1 MPALSEML
9 AAASR
14 DPEILAQARQAGA
27 TGITLAGLCC
37 TANEILMRHG
47 IPIAGSFLQQELAIV
62 TGAVEMMI
70 IDVQCCM
77 PGLPDVARA
86 YHTEVVSTSAIAR
99 TIGATDRPFH
109 AEDAY
114 AQAKALL
121 ARAIANFARRDP
133 AKVAIPAVTEPLGA
147 GFSVEAI
154 KYMLGGSYRA
164 SFRPLNDAVIQ
175 GRIAGVAGIV
185 GCNTPRERM
194 DDYTNTLTRELL
206 ARNVLVLKT
215 GCAAIASAKAGMLTP
230 EAAFAAAGPGLR
242 EVCEAVGMPPVLHM
256 GSCVD
261 NSRLL
266 EAAAEIVAEGG
277 LGDDIAQVPVVGR
290 PGVDERKGD
299 LHRLLLRR
307 LGHRRDP
314 GTPLPPGS
322 ERKPDLNEIP
332 EISGPPSTSPEARG
346 GGGDRDGCS
355 PNAAGAR
362 NRPPGRAEADG
373 RGRPGFES
381 KLICASA
388 IDGAKA

>member
-1 MPALSEML
+1 ML

-14 DPEILAQARQAGA
+14 DPEILAQARRAGA
-27 TGITLAGLCC
+27 AGITLAGLCC

-77 PGLPDVARA
+77 PSLTDVARA

-133 AKVAIPAVTEPLGA
+133 AKVAIPAVSEPLVA

-194 DDYTNTLTRELL
+194 DDYTNALTRELL
-206 ARNVLVLKT
+206 AQNVLVLKT

-277 LGDDIAQVPVVGR
+277 LGDDIAQVPVVGVAPEWMSEKAISIGCYFVASGIDVILGHPFHISGSER
-290 PGVDERKGD
+290 VTRFLNEEVREIGGASFHVCPTPGEAAETVM
-299 LHRLLLRR
+299 RLLAERRRR
-307 LGHRRDP
+307 LGIDRQA
-314 GTPLPPGS
+314 
-322 ERKPDLNEIP
+322 ERKLMDM
-332 EISGPPSTSPEARG
+332 A
-346 GGGDRDGCS
+346 DR
-355 PNAAGAR
+355 R
-362 NRPPGRAEADG
+362 
-373 RGRPGFES
+373 
-381 KLICASA
+381 KL
-388 IDGAKA
+388 DV